1 MNPRPD
7 PPITLW
13 LLDSSTF
20 IHACIIDRLSLLA
33 SLRTPLDCPEY
44 VLRWELGQNGH
55 VETRRLAEE
64 ALRQGK
70 VRMRRL
76 SLDDL
81 DRIASINAPR
91 RIGLGELACAIVAE
105 REEAGV
111 LCDDRNARR
120 WLARRVI
127 TVAWET
133 IDDVLLVAAEGG
145 YIGEL
150 DLQGYQTTLERNGYH
165 CACDLQ
171 MEFLSRRF
179 NRGQRAPV
187 GTCTAQTGQPDAPQH
202 TP

>member
-1 MNPRPD
+1 MNTRHEAL
-7 PPITLW
+7 IALW

-33 SLRTPLDCPEY
+33 LIRTPLECPEY
-44 VLRWELGQNGH
+44 VLRWELGQNAH
-55 VETRRLAEE
+55 LETRRCAEE

-81 DRIASINAPR
+81 DRIAAVNAPR
-91 RIGLGELACAIVAE
+91 RIALGELACAIIAE
-105 REEAGV
+105 REKAGV

-120 WLARRVI
+120 WLSTRVT

-133 IDDVLLVAAEGG
+133 IDDVLLAAAEGG

-150 DLQGYQTTLERNGYH
+150 DLQGYQTTLERNGYR
-165 CACDLQ
+165 CAYDLQ

-179 NRGQRAPV
+179 NREARVSLGE
-187 GTCTAQTGQPDAPQH
+187 TTAQTEHRD